1 MNIKKDENAFLND
14 LIQEFP
20 IIKEEVIDEDYLGLM
35 SLPIGCFRRFTQKAI
50 DTNNLDLVKKCFLF
64 VEENFDIV
72 NAEIKSSLYISYL
85 AKLNFSQKSKAEDL
99 LPLKLKKA
107 IKDVNEYYASTSENE
122 KLNKFLKGI
131 KG

>member
-20 IIKEEVIDEDYLGLM
+20 TIKEEVMDEDYLGLI
-35 SLPIGCFRRFTQKAI
+35 SLQLGCFRRFTQKAI
-50 DTNNLDLVKKCFLF
+50 DTDNLDLIKKCFLF
-64 VEENFDIV
+64 VDENFDIV
-72 NAEIKSSLYISYL
+72 SAEIKSSLYISYL
-85 AKLNFSQKSKAEDL
+85 AKLNFSPKSKVEGL